1 MNLLKGILY
10 KNNFFYN
17 LLDYL
22 KNGSKRNLRF
32 KILNDHIDKNSTLI
46 DICGGAGWLKEHINE
61 NIKYTVADA
70 SSEFGKSCK
79 KKDIDFIKINWKN
92 FNVSKMKFDYSVMII
107 SLYQFKN
114 NLKKIIMNL
123 KKISKKKVI
132 IIEEVS
138 PDNEMV
144 TFKDLKKKIRGY
156 LCETD
161 FHKKNNDLFTFN
173 EFKILMKKNNF
184 KVNNKF
190 IKNNL
195 LIATF
200 KKKSK

>member
-1 MNLLKGILY
+1 
-10 KNNFFYN
+10 
-17 LLDYL
+17 
-22 KNGSKRNLRF
+22 
-32 KILNDHIDKNSTLI
+32 
-46 DICGGAGWLKEHINE
+46 
-61 NIKYTVADA
+61 
-70 SSEFGKSCK
+70 
-79 KKDIDFIKINWKN
+79 
-92 FNVSKMKFDYSVMII
+92 
-107 SLYQFKN
+107 
-114 NLKKIIMNL
+114 
-123 KKISKKKVI
+123 
-132 IIEEVS
+132 
-138 PDNEMV
+138 MV

-200 KKKSK
+200 KKKIKIVIYFSI